1 LEGLLKGIVMR
12 KVTWGLLGLAIVYS
26 GYWFV
31 AARISEHGVKTWF
44 EARVAEG
51 WQSEYETLKTR
62 GYPLTLETTLTDV
75 AIADPA
81 TGLAYQTPSIA
92 FKSRSV
98 TPTRLHAELAQDA
111 RLSTPFQHIDIAN
124 ASANGTLFVEVG
136 PALTVHRAT
145 FGVDELVVKSTLGW
159 GFSLDDA
166 TATVQRLE
174 DSPLTHDIQMTLT
187 DLAPSASMMK
197 RLNPNG
203 ILSDQ
208 FDALTVDASVTF
220 DKDWDITALEG
231 PRPQPTHVL
240 LRNMAAKWGALNLRI
255 AGEFDVDANG
265 LPNGKIA
272 LKATNWREML
282 TLATAAG
289 VIPQNFENL
298 ALRGGEMLAGM
309 SGNANTID
317 AELTLSRGNI
327 SLGFLPLGPAPRI
340 TIR

>member
-1 LEGLLKGIVMR
+1 MR
-12 KVTWGLLGLAIVYS
+12 KVTWLLLGLSVLYS
-26 GYWFV
+26 GYWFI
-31 AARISEHGVKTWF
+31 AARGSELGVKTWL
-44 EARVAEG
+44 EARTTEG
-51 WQSEYETLKTR
+51 WQTEYATLETR
-62 GYPLTLETTLTDV
+62 GFPLTFKTTLTDV

-81 TGLAYQTPSIA
+81 TGLAYQTSKISI
-92 FKSRSV
+92 KSRSF
-98 TPTRLHAELAQDA
+98 TPTRLHAELAQDV
-111 RLSTPFQHIDIAN
+111 RLSTPFQHIDITN

-136 PALTVHRAT
+136 PALTMHRAT
-145 FGVDELVVKSTLGW
+145 FDFDDLIAESTLGW
-159 GFSLDDA
+159 GFSLDSA

-174 DSPLTHDIQMTLT
+174 DDPLTHDIQMTLN
-187 DLAPSASMMK
+187 DLAPSTSLMK

-208 FDALTVDASVTF
+208 FDALAIDASMTF

-240 LRNMAAKWGALNLRI
+240 LRNMAATWGALDLRI
-255 AGEFDVDANG
+255 AGEFEVDERG
-265 LPNGKIA
+265 VPNGKIS
-272 LKATNWREML
+272 LKATNWREMIA
-282 TLATAAG
+282 LAAAAG
-289 VIPQNFENL
+289 IIPQNFENL
-298 ALRGGEMLAGM
+298 ALRGGEMLAKM